1 MQLTEKEKDIL
12 ESALYDYKEEC
23 YVLWHAGEIETAE
36 WQESS
41 LAIESVR
48 KKIWKTDYE
57 ADDEKKA
64 FDDLATHNERF
75 SNYGEDD

>member
-1 MQLTEKEKDIL
+1 MNLTKKEKEIV

-57 ADDEKKA
+57 VWQ
-64 FDDLATHNERF
+64 
-75 SNYGEDD
+75 YG

>member
-1 MQLTEKEKDIL
+1 MKLTEKEKEVL
-12 ESALYDYKEEC
+12 EEALCDYKEEC
-23 YVLWHAGEIETAE
+23 YTLWHAGKIETAE
-36 WQESS
+36 WQDSS